1 MPLVAVIAAVHSWYY
16 SRQWAAPLT
25 CVKCHIS
32 LSCLHSCSDT
42 ARLTCAHSYNH
53 LTHSQSY
60 NNACTCIGDW
70 SRTVVACLQGMPNS
84 MQSSPSLSQQQM
96 SQIISAG
103 GASYKQAQLQ
113 PNTIPLSHG
122 KVRPS
127 HQSAL
132 YSIKQSVYISCLVDS
147 TRNWVI
153 LGTCCDAHAHTLE
166 RVTNP
171 ATGQSSYW
179 AGTCSTCQN

>member
-32 LSCLHSCSDT
+32 LSCLHSCSET

-60 NNACTCIGDW
+60 NNACTCIDDW

-127 HQSAL
+127 CQL
-132 YSIKQSVYISCLVDS
+132 VLLPGTSC
-147 TRNWVI
+147 
-153 LGTCCDAHAHTLE
+153 
-166 RVTNP
+166 VTNLWANL
-171 ATGQSSYW
+171 ATGQEL
-179 AGTCSTCQN
+179 AQPVRK